1 MGYQTGLYACF
12 EDADTLPPL
21 DRQQLVELS
30 SERLVCPKDEII
42 LREGEPAHGLFVVE
56 RGLCYTQRFLED
68 GTRQII
74 DVHFPGEI
82 IGLDQLSQPLHLSG
96 LAAMTDTALFMY
108 NKLSVMHLFTGSPAL
123 ARLLLNMV
131 SRGQA
136 IMTER
141 IVGLARHGALRRI
154 AHFLLEILHRGG
166 YANPIGVRALR
177 KIPADQADQAN
188 RGLQSPLT
196 FRIPHN
202 VIADT
207 LGLSIVHVSRV
218 LRQLREQDMIS
229 TQNQGITLMDVDGL
243 RDIAGVDPAARWR
256 TVAG

>member
-1 MGYQTGLYACF
+1 MGSQAGLYACF
-12 EDADTLPPL
+12 EDANSLSAWE
-21 DRQQLVELS
+21 RQQLVELS
-30 SERLVCPKDEII
+30 SERLVCMKDEVI

-68 GTRQII
+68 GSRQII

-82 IGLDQLSQPLHLSG
+82 IGLDQLSQSLHLSG
-96 LAAMTDTALFMY
+96 LAAMTDTALFVY

-131 SRGQA
+131 SQGQA
-136 IMTER
+136 ILTER
-141 IVGLARHGALRRI
+141 IVGLSRYAAPRRV

-166 YANPIGVRALR
+166 YANPIGVRSLR
-177 KIPADQADQAN
+177 PIAAEEAQEAN
-188 RGLQSPLT
+188 KGLQSQLT

-218 LRQLREQDMIS
+218 LRQLREMNLVS
-229 TQNQGITLMDVDGL
+229 THGNAITLTDVDGL
-243 RDIAGVDPAARWR
+243 RA
-256 TVAG
+256 VAGANPAPRQRAMTG